1 MHLTIGVH
9 YLSLRRRASA
19 SNQTRHPATQQT
31 QPTNGIKKRLGL
43 LDDLLIQ
50 LAPWLRT
57 TNDTTVRCVPNQGE
71 IMRRFLLA
79 SVAALSAVTFGV
91 FGGGGTASAQEDKN
105 IVEIASAN
113 PDFSTLVA
121 AVTAAGLAE
130 TLSGPGPF
138 TVFAPTN
145 AAFEAL
151 PAGTVDT
158 LLKDPTGDLAA
169 ILKLHVISGAVDS
182 KAAIAAAGGN
192 VDSLGG
198 KISIALDGEKLI
210 VGGATVTTAD
220 LKASNG
226 IIHVIDAVITK
237 PAAAAEEVATDS
249 TEAAAEV
256 PPDTTEAE
264 AGAEAETADAPT
276 AVETGDDGLAATS
289 SGTSTLVLVAAGLG
303 LSGLIGSSVA
313 LARKRRR

>member
-1 MHLTIGVH
+1 
-9 YLSLRRRASA
+9 
-19 SNQTRHPATQQT
+19 
-31 QPTNGIKKRLGL
+31 
-43 LDDLLIQ
+43 
-50 LAPWLRT
+50 
-57 TNDTTVRCVPNQGE
+57 
-71 IMRRFLLA
+71 MRRFMLA

-91 FGGGGTASAQEDKN
+91 FGGGGIATAQEDKN

-121 AVTAAGLAE
+121 AVSAAGLAE

-158 LLKDPTGDLAA
+158 LLKDPTGDLAS
-169 ILKLHVISGAVDS
+169 ILKLHVLSGSVDS

-198 KISIALDGEKLI
+198 KISVALDGEKLI

-226 IIHVIDAVITK
+226 ILHVIDAVITQ
-237 PAAAAEEVATDS
+237 PA
-249 TEAAAEV
+249 EAAAEATTET
-256 PPDTTEAE
+256 PDTEAAEEANKTAE
-264 AGAEAETADAPT
+264 API

-289 SGTSTLVLVAAGLG
+289 SGASTLVLVAAGLG
-303 LSGLIGSSVA
+303 VAGLIGSSVA
-313 LARKRRR
+313 LSRKRRR

>member
-1 MHLTIGVH
+1 
-9 YLSLRRRASA
+9 
-19 SNQTRHPATQQT
+19 
-31 QPTNGIKKRLGL
+31 
-43 LDDLLIQ
+43 
-50 LAPWLRT
+50 
-57 TNDTTVRCVPNQGE
+57 
-71 IMRRFLLA
+71 MRRFLLA